1 MTHKI
6 IADLIDIYIKCMYSF
21 HIYRSLELPRGQ
33 GCIAPMRWNHL
44 GVLCWARSAL
54 PFLAAVLRSLLRD
67 ETYEVNSVRSQR
79 VPLRVRRTGDL
90 ETLMNVALWKAGAY
104 KQLG

>member
-1 MTHKI
+1 MAIFNSYVK
-6 IADLIDIYIKCMYSF
+6 LPEGIYPGTSA
-21 HIYRSLELPRGQ
+21 PGQ

-67 ETYEVNSVRSQR
+67 ETYEVNAVRSQR
-79 VPLRVRRTGDL
+79 VPLRVRRTADL

-104 KQLG
+104 KQLGSGLSGMS